1 VKNSVLITGCSSGV
15 GRASAFYFQT
25 QGWRVAATM
34 RNPEKETALTSLT
47 DVFVDSLDVTSKDSI
62 DCAIE
67 NALKEFH
74 KIDVLVNNA
83 GIGFFS
89 VFEET
94 EESVIRDTFE
104 TNIFG
109 TMWVTQ
115 ACLPHFRKN
124 RQGTIINVISTIP
137 QIGLPLTTLYCATKM
152 AVEGLSHAL
161 YFELL
166 PFGIKVK
173 LVQPGSTRT
182 SIAMQHDPPDEP
194 LIDDYGAMC
203 TGVTQWQKQ
212 RYETGEADPPEEV
225 AKVIFK
231 AATTDSSRYRYL
243 SSRDAKVFNLL
254 LRVLPEHTIKNLAL
268 KMIGREN
275 LGF

>member
-1 VKNSVLITGCSSGV
+1 MNSVLITGCSSGI
-15 GRASAFYFQT
+15 GRETAFYFHNM
-25 QGWRVAATM
+25 GWRVAATM
-34 RNPEKETALTSLT
+34 RSPEKEMELNSLP

-62 DCAIE
+62 NSAIE
-67 NALKEFH
+67 NAIKQFN

-94 EESVIRDTFE
+94 DEAVIRETFE

-124 RQGTIINVISTIP
+124 RHGTIINVISTMP
-137 QIGLPLTTLYCATKM
+137 QVGLPLATLYCATKKV
-152 AVEGLSHAL
+152 VEGLSHAL

-173 LVQPGSTRT
+173 FVQPGSTRT
-182 SIAMQHDPPDEP
+182 SIAMQHDPPNEP
-194 LIDDYGAMC
+194 LIEDYRAMC
-203 TGVTQWQKQ
+203 TGVSQWLKH

-225 AKVIFK
+225 AKEIFS
-231 AATTDSSRYRYL
+231 AATSNSSRYRFL
-243 SSRDAKVFNLL
+243 SSRDAKIFNLL
-254 LRVLPEHTIKNLAL
+254 LRLFPEHTIKNLAL
-268 KMIGREN
+268 RMIGREN
-275 LGF
+275 LGL